1 MTGLR
6 DDFLK
11 RMRSLSDYDDDIFEE
26 LADAKISYDKP
37 TDTVKDYSITKTNA
51 GLDLYAVTLNNPSA
65 TLNVKKLVQQM
76 NKYTNEK
83 YEVIRLIASL
93 IPEKYSSATIFYKDT
108 ECRFNCIGDTVL
120 INESNATELNVAIK
134 YRDKHYYFKGEDEHF
149 PVEVLFAVDEET
161 YRMFE
166 TYENI
171 ADKYKALKP
180 YSKLTASQRRF
191 FKTQFN
197 RPQKTETQDE
207 SIYTPIRDA
216 KALRVLYETCK
227 NTYSDSTRAK
237 ISLLFSELDS
247 NPSNS
252 DKINLIN
259 QISHILG
266 IDTQLHPYRKKTY
279 DEIISLMNKH
289 IYGLND
295 FKESFA
301 EFLLAMQ
308 FSDCSDF
315 AALLVGPPGV
325 GKTSIGTIISEC
337 CDKPLVYID
346 CSGADVI
353 AMSGLVKSYS
363 GAKAGK
369 VIDGL
374 WEIGRSDAVI
384 LFDEIDKLSVTK
396 EGNPYSVFLKAL
408 GPQKKLYDEF
418 VDEDID
424 VSSSIFIATANDIN
438 DIPGYIVNRFG
449 DNIFY
454 LDKYSSDEKI
464 AIAVNHI
471 IPSILE
477 KHMLD
482 KDTLTFTD
490 EALMLVAHEY
500 CEDEGMREMA
510 GYIKTL
516 VRKAIRI
523 WSEDQKISCI
533 TVDEEFVKQYLK
545 KKTPHK
551 NNSRKV
557 GF

>member
-6 DDFLK
+6 DDFLR
-11 RMRSLSDYDDDIFEE
+11 RMRSLSEDEEDIFNEF
-26 LADAKISYDKP
+26 ANAKISYDKS
-37 TDTVKDYSITKTNA
+37 TETTRDYTITKTNA
-51 GLDLYAVTLNNPSA
+51 GLDLYAVTLNNPSVS
-65 TLNVKKLVQQM
+65 LNVKKLVQQM

-83 YEVIRLIASL
+83 YEVIRLTASV
-93 IPEKYSSATIFYKDT
+93 IPEKCSSATIFYKDT
-108 ECRFNCIGDTVL
+108 ECQFNCIGDTIV
-120 INESNATELNVAIK
+120 INESNAPELNVAIK

-149 PVEVLFAVDEET
+149 PVEILFAADDET
-161 YRMFE
+161 YKMFQ
-166 TYENI
+166 TYETVYE
-171 ADKYKALKP
+171 KYKALKP
-180 YSKLTASQRRF
+180 YSELTASQRNF
-191 FKTQFN
+191 FKNQFN
-197 RPQKTETQDE
+197 RPEKTNSRDE
-207 SIYTPIRDA
+207 NIYTPIRDV

-227 NTYSDSTRAK
+227 NTYNESTRAK
-237 ISLLFSELDS
+237 IKLLFSELDS

-252 DKINLIN
+252 DKINLVN
-259 QISHILG
+259 QLSHILG
-266 IDTQLHPYRKKTY
+266 IDTQLHPFRKKTY
-279 DEIISLMNKH
+279 DEIIAIMDKY

-325 GKTSIGTIISEC
+325 GKTSIGSIVSEC
-337 CDKPLVYID
+337 CDKPFVYID

-374 WEIGRSDAVI
+374 WEIGRTDAVV

-424 VSSSIFIATANDIN
+424 VSSSIFIATANNIN

-454 LDKYSSDEKI
+454 LDRYSSEEKV
-464 AIAVNHI
+464 AIAQNHL
-471 IPSILE
+471 IPSIFKKYSINRNYLVIS
-477 KHMLD
+477 
-482 KDTLTFTD
+482 D
-490 EALMLVAHEY
+490 EALMLIACEY
-500 CEDEGMREMA
+500 CTDEGMREMD
-510 GYIKTL
+510 GFIKSL
-516 VRKAIRI
+516 VRKIIRI
-523 WSEDQKISCI
+523 WSENPETSCI
-533 TVDEEFVKQYLK
+533 TVDKAFVKKYLK
-545 KKTPHK
+545 KKMPCK
-551 NNSRKV
+551 NNSRKI